1 MTAARVVGLAAAG
14 ILGYD
19 VLWSLVYRALPGVRP
34 GLEVVLAVVGCVI
47 PFVIGAVLARWEAPS
62 RAMLLTAVVG
72 AVDSTLGWAI
82 SWWIGPGRTEIADE
96 ASVVVHVGLTIVMVV
111 AVYGV
116 LGLAGA
122 ALGRRWM
129 RQSARA
135 GRP

>member
-1 MTAARVVGLAAAG
+1 MTATGVVGVAAAG

-19 VLWSLVYRALPGVRP
+19 ILWSLVYRALPALRP
-34 GLEVVLAVVGCVI
+34 GLDVVLAVVGCVI
-47 PFVIGAVLARWEAPS
+47 PFVIGAVLGRSEVPR

-72 AVDSTLGWAI
+72 VVDSTLGWAI
-82 SWWIGPGRTEIADE
+82 SWWIGPGRTDVVDE
-96 ASVVVHVGLTIVMVV
+96 ASVASTIVMVV
-111 AVYGV
+111 AIYGV
-116 LGLAGA
+116 FGLAGA

>member
-34 GLEVVLAVVGCVI
+34 GLEVVLAIVGCVI

-72 AVDSTLGWAI
+72 VVDSTLGWAI
-82 SWWIGPGRTEIADE
+82 SWWIGPGRTDVVDE
-96 ASVVVHVGLTIVMVV
+96 ASVASTIVMVV
-111 AVYGV
+111 AIYGV
-116 LGLAGA
+116 FGLAGA

-129 RQSARA
+129 RQPTRG